1 MVPGPWEMVKLD
13 PASGRS
19 LPMEMEPEMKF
30 ATWAAVGFLAIAAN
44 LAPTF
49 AEAKS
54 VKWYCV
60 ALNPLYPQNMTCYPS
75 TSRP

>member
-1 MVPGPWEMVKLD
+1 
-13 PASGRS
+13 
-19 LPMEMEPEMKF
+19 MKF